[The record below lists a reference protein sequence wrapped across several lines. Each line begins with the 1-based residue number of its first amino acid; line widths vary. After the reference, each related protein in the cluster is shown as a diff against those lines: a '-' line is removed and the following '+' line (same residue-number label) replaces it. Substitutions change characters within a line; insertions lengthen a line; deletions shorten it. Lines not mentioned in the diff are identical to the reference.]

1 MNSPT
6 MHEDDPGLEGP
17 DYVTLV
23 IEWDDNPDTVT
34 FAAAEEPDRAPS
46 QARTIATLLGA
57 LAAIAFAAWGLR
69 HLRAS

>member
-23 IEWDDNPDTVT
+23 IEWDDRVNAAT
-34 FAAAEEPDRAPS
+34 FEAAEEPDRAPS